1 MGLKTEKCMAK
12 VGQEPL
18 NVAGFLKVSGSLF

>member
-18 NVAGFLKVSGSLF
+18 NVGFLKVSGALF